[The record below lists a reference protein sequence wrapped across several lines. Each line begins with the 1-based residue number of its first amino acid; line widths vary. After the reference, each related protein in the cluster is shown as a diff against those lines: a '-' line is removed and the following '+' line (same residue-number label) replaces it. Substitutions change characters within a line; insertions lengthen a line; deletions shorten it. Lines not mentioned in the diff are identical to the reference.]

1 MDFLSGSG
9 LILLVCVL
17 VGLGLVVRRR
27 KSDSV
32 TSIGA
37 EKFVAD
43 IVESHAS
50 EAEAHRAPSAPPA
63 RTATETA
70 PAFRLKPTR
79 LAVFGLAL
87 AFALASLVTGFLS
100 LTGGAA
106 PLLPFLFLLA
116 SLACLATLRVL
127 ALRDRD
133 RRRARTVLAVE
144 QRQAQRRPSATSD
157 TSHAPSSQQDRPAAT
172 VFSTVELKP
181 APERP
186 ARARQQMPVSHAAK
200 ALRRAKTQHHP
211 VIAAPAPVADG
222 EAATQ
227 QKPARL
233 RMDEALPDTRWQVIE
248 VPLPTYLEAETVRRE
263 APAPFETEA
272 APKAQTQTLAE
283 AASLNLDDVLK
294 RRRA

>member
-63 RTATETA
+63 QTSTETV

-87 AFALASLVTGFLS
+87 ALALASLVTGILS

-106 PLLPFLFLLA
+106 PILPLPFLLA

-144 QRQAQRRPSATSD
+144 QHQAQRRPSAPSS
-157 TSHAPSSQQDRPAAT
+157 TSHAPSSQQARPAAT
-172 VFSTVELKP
+172 VSTVELKP

-200 ALRRAKTQHHP
+200 ALRRAKTQHSP
-211 VIAAPAPVADG
+211 VVAVPAPIADG

-233 RMDEALPDTRWQVIE
+233 RMDEALPDTRWQVTE
-248 VPLPTYLEAETVRRE
+248 APLPTYLEAETVRRE
-263 APAPFETEA
+263 APAPLETEA

>member
-1 MDFLSGSG
+1 MDLLSGSG

-43 IVESHAS
+43 IVESHTS
-50 EAEAHRAPSAPPA
+50 EAEARRAPSAPPA
-63 RTATETA
+63 QTTTETA

-87 AFALASLVTGFLS
+87 AFMLASLVTGGLS

-106 PLLPFLFLLA
+106 LILPLLFLLA

-144 QRQAQRRPSATSD
+144 QRQTQRHPSAPSS
-157 TSHAPSSQQDRPAAT
+157 TSHAPSSQQARPAAT
-172 VFSTVELKP
+172 VSTVELKP

-186 ARARQQMPVSHAAK
+186 ARTRQQMPVSHAAK

-211 VIAAPAPVADG
+211 VVAAPAPIADG
-222 EAATQ
+222 QAATQ

-233 RMDEALPDTRWQVIE
+233 RMDEALPDTRWQVTE

-263 APAPFETEA
+263 APAPLETEV

>member
-50 EAEAHRAPSAPPA
+50 EAEACRAPSAPPA

-87 AFALASLVTGFLS
+87 AFVLASLVMGVLS

-106 PLLPFLFLLA
+106 PLLPLLFLLA

-144 QRQAQRRPSATSD
+144 QRQVQRRPSAPSD
-157 TSHAPSSQQDRPAAT
+157 ASHAPSSQQGRPAAT
-172 VFSTVELKP
+172 VSTVELKP

>member
-50 EAEAHRAPSAPPA
+50 EAEARRGPSAPPA

-87 AFALASLVTGFLS
+87 AFALASLVTGVLS

-106 PLLPFLFLLA
+106 PLLPLLFLLA
-116 SLACLATLRVL
+116 SLACLATLRAL

-144 QRQAQRRPSATSD
+144 QRQAQRHPSAPSD
-157 TSHAPSSQQDRPAAT
+157 TSHAPSSQQGRPAAT
-172 VFSTVELKP
+172 VSTVELKP

-222 EAATQ
+222 EATTQ

>member
-63 RTATETA
+63 QTSTETA

-79 LAVFGLAL
+79 LAIFGLAL
-87 AFALASLVTGFLS
+87 AFALASLVTGVLS

-106 PLLPFLFLLA
+106 PILPLLFLLA

-144 QRQAQRRPSATSD
+144 QRQAQRRPSAPSS
-157 TSHAPSSQQDRPAAT
+157 TSHASSSQRARSAAT
-172 VFSTVELKP
+172 VSTVELKP

-200 ALRRAKTQHHP
+200 ALRRAKTQHYP
-211 VIAAPAPVADG
+211 VVAVPAPIADG

-233 RMDEALPDTRWQVIE
+233 RMDEALPDTRWQVTE

-263 APAPFETEA
+263 APAPLETEA

>member
-50 EAEAHRAPSAPPA
+50 EAEARRGPSAPPA

-87 AFALASLVTGFLS
+87 AFALASLVTGVLS

-106 PLLPFLFLLA
+106 PLFPLLFLLA

-144 QRQAQRRPSATSD
+144 QRQAQRHPSAPSD
-157 TSHAPSSQQDRPAAT
+157 TSHAPSSQQGRPAAT
-172 VFSTVELKP
+172 VSTVELKP

>member
-17 VGLGLVVRRR
+17 AGLGLVVPRR

-50 EAEAHRAPSAPPA
+50 EAEARRAPSAPPA

-87 AFALASLVTGFLS
+87 AFALASLVTGVLS

-106 PLLPFLFLLA
+106 PLLPLLFLLA

-133 RRRARTVLAVE
+133 RRRARTILAVE
-144 QRQAQRRPSATSD
+144 QRQAQRRPSAPSG
-157 TSHAPSSQQDRPAAT
+157 TSHSPSSQQARPAAT
-172 VFSTVELKP
+172 FSTVELEP
-181 APERP
+181 AAKRP

-211 VIAAPAPVADG
+211 VVAAPAPVADG

-233 RMDEALPDTRWQVIE
+233 RMDEALPDTRWQVTE
-248 VPLPTYLEAETVRRE
+248 VPLPTYLEAESVRRE
-263 APAPFETEA
+263 APAPLETEI
-272 APKAQTQTLAE
+272 APKSQTQTLAE
-283 AASLNLDDVLK
+283 ATSLNLDDVLK

>member
-1 MDFLSGSG
+1 MDLLSGSG

-43 IVESHAS
+43 IVESHTS
-50 EAEAHRAPSAPPA
+50 EAEARRAPSAPP
-63 RTATETA
+63 TQTTTETA

-87 AFALASLVTGFLS
+87 AFVLASLVTGVLS

-106 PLLPFLFLLA
+106 LILPLLFLLA

-144 QRQAQRRPSATSD
+144 QRQTQRHPSAPSS
-157 TSHAPSSQQDRPAAT
+157 TSHAPSSQQARPAAT
-172 VFSTVELKP
+172 VSTVEMKP

-186 ARARQQMPVSHAAK
+186 ARTRQQMPVSHAAK

-211 VIAAPAPVADG
+211 VVAAPAPIADG
-222 EAATQ
+222 QAVTQ
-227 QKPARL
+227 QKPVRL
-233 RMDEALPDTRWQVIE
+233 RMDEALPDTRWQVTE

-263 APAPFETEA
+263 APAPLATEA

>member
-50 EAEAHRAPSAPPA
+50 EAEARRGPSAPPA

-87 AFALASLVTGFLS
+87 AFALASLVTGVLS

-106 PLLPFLFLLA
+106 PLFPLLFLLA
-116 SLACLATLRVL
+116 SLACLATLRAL

-144 QRQAQRRPSATSD
+144 QRQAQRHPSAPSD
-157 TSHAPSSQQDRPAAT
+157 TSHAPSSQQGRPAAT
-172 VFSTVELKP
+172 VSTVELKP